1 MIGGER
7 ARVTVD
13 WMAIFRQRFSRGGKF
28 HLLDNRGG
36 FVISSQFAE
45 PLNDKVLVP
54 AALFFSCMGPRARLA
69 RGAAPD
75 DEKLSEK
82 SLKHLNAHVY
92 IRPKTPTYPDLR

>member
-1 MIGGER
+1 
-7 ARVTVD
+7 
-13 WMAIFRQRFSRGGKF
+13 
-28 HLLDNRGG
+28 
-36 FVISSQFAE
+36 
-45 PLNDKVLVP
+45 
-54 AALFFSCMGPRARLA
+54 MGPRARLA